1 MPAQHTHPSP
11 ASISRACTCTL
22 RRHCCCQHVPLI
34 PCVCFCG
41 CRERATALAAAAA
54 FATSIGSPG
63 GAGGDSGGI
72 GMLTRTPSFSFTA
85 TASGS
90 GFGTGARPP
99 SQPSLTRAPSSSSL
113 PRPASEPRI
122 GGLSSPLRLDAA
134 TIGGGGSSAFGAGG
148 GGASSPSLTSP
159 ALFSPGPGGPT
170 TPSQRA
176 WRKGRKGLAVV
187 ASGDPSFKVPAL
199 TLLTCLYTKGLG
211 GILMDP
217 FRQPEWDG
225 GVVVNVRQ
233 AGVIKSATMRSRV
246 NVFDLGAL
254 QGGSA
259 LEALNVQ
266 RRVAEGALAYARDLY
281 LCDTPGVFDHE
292 YVVDMFGEGE
302 PDRELD
308 GELAVGGLARDRG
321 RDSECPF
328 SHCASCAYCAVL
340 WHSPA

>member
-1 MPAQHTHPSP
+1 
-11 ASISRACTCTL
+11 
-22 RRHCCCQHVPLI
+22 
-34 PCVCFCG
+34 
-41 CRERATALAAAAA
+41 
-54 FATSIGSPG
+54 
-63 GAGGDSGGI
+63 
-72 GMLTRTPSFSFTA
+72 
-85 TASGS
+85 
-90 GFGTGARPP
+90 
-99 SQPSLTRAPSSSSL
+99 
-113 PRPASEPRI
+113 
-122 GGLSSPLRLDAA
+122 
-134 TIGGGGSSAFGAGG
+134 
-148 GGASSPSLTSP
+148 
-159 ALFSPGPGGPT
+159 
-170 TPSQRA
+170 
-176 WRKGRKGLAVV
+176 
-187 ASGDPSFKVPAL
+187 
-199 TLLTCLYTKGLG
+199 
-211 GILMDP
+211 MDP

-292 YVVDMFGEGE
+292 YVVDIFGEGE

-328 SHCASCAYCAVL
+328 SHCASCAYCAVFVAQSCL
-340 WHSPA
+340 NDSLARVGPETKWALAGGGRGGEWGCMCRDVVHKCVLGVRGVANRPQVPWVSYQRDPDAGKGPHGSAEWGGGDRGPGASQLAGGVEGAPRTRPEGHCAGRCLTRSESYARYRVEYVVWGACRCHVRRLLSPPLLVFYPPNLRCPVCVVEAWLLPACTPPSKTARCWLVVCCM